1 MDGNDVIARAG
12 HEGVALSSHLITK
25 AELSPDIGGNVSEV
39 SGVLEITT
47 EIRIVRAALEKNGVK
62 GKR

>member
-1 MDGNDVIARAG
+1 MDGIDVIDSAG

-25 AELSPDIGGNVSEV
+25 AELSADIGANVSEE

-47 EIRIVRAALEKNGVK
+47 EIRIVWAALEKNGVK